1 MRRIGFLELKLEKVV
16 SQRDYNVSDARE
28 LAGYI
33 NGKCDF
39 WPDYDTF
46 VRIKAKYG
54 NGELVVDLPYLDP
67 KTGPARHVI
76 ISTEENVS
84 KKAIN
89 KLSDIISSYINNY
102 TGRHD
107 NLMQRLLLA

>member
-33 NGKCDF
+33 DGRCDF
-39 WPDYDTF
+39 WPDHDTF
-46 VRIKAKYG
+46 VRIKAKYD
-54 NGELVVDLPYLDP
+54 NGELVIELPYLDP

-76 ISTEENVS
+76 ISTEGNVS

-89 KLSDIISSYINNY
+89 KLSDIISSYSNY
-102 TGRHD
+102 YAGRHYH
-107 NLMQRLLLA
+107 LMQRLLLA